1 MKIEINV
8 TENEIILIRK
18 LLELNK
24 DFESFLICKIEPVLK
39 QIVKEAP
46 KRSLLDV
53 LKEKQLN
60 Q

>member
-18 LLELNK
+18 LLESNK
-24 DFESFLICKIEPVLK
+24 DLESFLICKIEPVLK

-46 KRSLLDV
+46 KKSLLDV
-53 LKEKQLN
+53 IKEKQLN